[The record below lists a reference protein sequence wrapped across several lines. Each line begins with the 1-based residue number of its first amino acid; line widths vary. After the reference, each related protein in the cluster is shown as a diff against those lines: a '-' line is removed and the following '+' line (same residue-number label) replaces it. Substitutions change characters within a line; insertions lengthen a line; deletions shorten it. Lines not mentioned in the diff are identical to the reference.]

1 MINWDDISNG
11 KSSGQFKTTCPSCIE
26 DRTNKRDKSL
36 SVSNDK
42 GLANC
47 HYCNDFSIRD
57 FKEKESFKM
66 PDQSWQNYTSLSD
79 QMVKY
84 FAGRGISQKTLIECR
99 VTEETYY
106 QPAKQANVNN
116 IVFNY
121 FEGERLVNKKYRSAA
136 KDFTQSA
143 GTKNIFY
150 GINDV
155 IGAKEIYLVEG
166 EIDKLSF
173 WEIGIKNVISV
184 PNGANDNDDV
194 WKNCE
199 KYLSDCEKFIIA
211 SDCDEKGDALSE
223 KIAQRLGRYRC
234 ERVAFKG
241 KDANEDLT
249 ESQLTLEESIKSA
262 KRYPVSGTFTV
273 DDLWEDT
280 MSLYENGLPETIYPT
295 SPWFKGLESF
305 FSVMR
310 GHLVVGTG
318 IPSHGKSN
326 MTDWYVL
333 NLLQDHNMKGSW
345 LSPEH
350 NPMSLHLSNMIS
362 KTSGERFFKSD
373 GKTPRIS
380 KSSLKD
386 FRQWSK
392 EKIYLTAPDK
402 NDTPTWNWVF
412 DTFKQQMYTYGVDV
426 FVIDAFNK
434 IKLNGKG
441 DRKDQ
446 IDDILTDLT
455 SFAQRNNV
463 IVFLIAHPTKMRK
476 NEKGIYDSPT
486 LYDVSGSADFRNQT
500 HDGFGVYRYWEDEE
514 SGQENE
520 TEFTNLKTKFSFQGN
535 IGESKKMVYHM
546 DSGRYYMKGTNYNPR
561 PIWSQDETPITN
573 TIDDFE
579 NSNTSQ
585 IFTNAEDP
593 EIGDIPF

>member
-295 SPWFKGLESF
+295 SPWFNGLESF

-362 KTSGERFFKSD
+362 KASGERFFKSD

-380 KSSLKD
+380 KSSLNA

-434 IKLNGKG
+434 IKLTGKG

-446 IDDILTDLT
+446 IDDVLTDLT
-455 SFAQRNNV
+455 SCAR
-463 IVFLIAHPTKMRK
+463 L
-476 NEKGIYDSPT
+476 EK
-486 LYDVSGSADFRNQT
+486 L
-500 HDGFGVYRYWEDEE
+500 
-514 SGQENE
+514 
-520 TEFTNLKTKFSFQGN
+520 
-535 IGESKKMVYHM
+535 
-546 DSGRYYMKGTNYNPR
+546 
-561 PIWSQDETPITN
+561 
-573 TIDDFE
+573 
-579 NSNTSQ
+579 
-585 IFTNAEDP
+585 
-593 EIGDIPF
+593 

>member
-1 MINWDDISNG
+1 MINWEDISNG

-66 PDQSWQNYTSLSD
+66 PDQSWQNYTNLSD
-79 QMVKY
+79 KIVKY
-84 FAGRGISQKTLIECR
+84 FSGRGISQKTLIDCKI
-99 VTEETYY
+99 TEEEYY
-106 QPAKQANVNN
+106 QPAKQAKLKN

-121 FEGERLVNKKYRSAA
+121 FEGNKLVNKKYRSAA

-199 KYLSDCEKFIIA
+199 KYITDCEKFIIA
-211 SDCDEKGDALSE
+211 TDCDEKGDALSE

-234 ERVAFKG
+234 ERIVFKG

-249 ESQLTLEESIKSA
+249 ESQLTLEESLKNI

-280 MSLYENGLPETIYPT
+280 MNLYDNGLPETIYPT
-295 SPWFKGLESF
+295 SPWFKGLETF

-326 MTDWYVL
+326 MTDWYAM

-350 NPMSLHLSNMIS
+350 NPMSLHLSNMVS
-362 KTSGERFFKSD
+362 KASGERFFKSD
-373 GKTPRIS
+373 GNTPRIS
-380 KSSLKD
+380 KSSLNA
-386 FRQWSK
+386 FREWAK
-392 EKIYLTAPDK
+392 ERIYLTAPDK
-402 NDTPTWNWVF
+402 NDTPTWDWVL

-434 IKLNGKG
+434 IKLTGKG

-476 NEKGIYDSPT
+476 NEKGLYDSPT

-546 DSGRYYMKGTNYNPR
+546 DSGRYYMKGTQYDPR
-561 PIWSQDETPITN
+561 PIWASKEPIAEKTIKMFEDSDSLEIFNQVDES
-573 TIDDFE
+573 E
-579 NSNTSQ
+579 
-585 IFTNAEDP
+585 
-593 EIGDIPF
+593 EIGF